1 MQTDVTLPQ
10 EGQQVESPPIET
22 PPESVP
28 EASPPN
34 PGKVVNRKSPFKKAK
49 NLKRRIKVFF
59 WGDSGVGKSITA
71 LNFPR
76 PVVIDMESG
85 TDLYGEDFSFDVLH
99 ATNADEVMESVEWLL
114 HNQHEYCTLIIDP
127 ITVYW
132 EALQKKW
139 SDIFL
144 LRNKGSKGYKHDY
157 YDIQPK
163 DWLTIKGEL
172 KDLIRKMLTLDMN
185 VIVTAREKTKYKDG
199 SFMVPIGETFDGEK
213 SLPYM
218 FDTVV
223 RLYKDDDGRHM
234 GRCLKDRSKKL
245 PKEDFECSYQLF
257 EQCFGKETLSRQARP
272 VEYATEEQKAK
283 ITDYIQQVGMTP
295 EQVNIRL
302 AAYDADSLDNL
313 ILENAEVIISKL
325 EETLSAMN
333 SQADSGGTTSDQSVE
348 LATEE
353 QKVKITDYIQLVGM
367 TPEQV
372 AERLAAYEADCL
384 DSLNRQNAVIII
396 SKLEEALAKKNSQ
409 TNSEGESNAQN

>member
-1 MQTDVTLPQ
+1 MEAPSA
-10 EGQQVESPPIET
+10 EI
-22 PPESVP
+22 PPESIPENPP

-34 PGKVVNRKSPFKKAK
+34 TGRVVNRRSPFKKAK

-59 WGDSGVGKSITA
+59 WGDSGVGKSTLA
-71 LNFPR
+71 LHFPR

-85 TDLYGEDFSFDVLH
+85 TDLYGEDFNFDVLH

-172 KDLIRKMLTLDMN
+172 KDLVRKMLTLDMN

-223 RLYKDDDGRHM
+223 RLYMDEQGQYM

-272 VEYATEEQKAK
+272 VEYATEEQK
-283 ITDYIQQVGMTP
+283 
-295 EQVNIRL
+295 
-302 AAYDADSLDNL
+302 
-313 ILENAEVIISKL
+313 
-325 EETLSAMN
+325 
-333 SQADSGGTTSDQSVE
+333 
-348 LATEE
+348 
-353 QKVKITDYIQLVGM
+353 VKITDYIQLVGM

-372 AERLAAYEADCL
+372 AIRLAAYDADSLDNLTLENAEVIISKLEETLAAMNNHADSGGTNSDRPVEFATEEQKARINDCIQHFKMTPEQVAERLADYEADSL
-384 DSLNRQNAVIII
+384 DTLTRQNAEIII
-396 SKLEEALAKKNSQ
+396 SKLEAALATEKSQ
-409 TNSEGESNAQN
+409 ANQGGTSNASN